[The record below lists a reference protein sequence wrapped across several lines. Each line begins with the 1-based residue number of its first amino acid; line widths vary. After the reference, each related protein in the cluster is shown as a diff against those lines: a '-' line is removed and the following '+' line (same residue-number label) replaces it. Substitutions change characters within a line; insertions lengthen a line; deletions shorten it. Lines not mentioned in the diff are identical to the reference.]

1 MKREKFN
8 ILNIILD
15 KTIFGFFIVLISL
28 TLNFA
33 FSQNS
38 FAEYYKATLSASINE
53 NTAVIDGTEAIESS
67 SETAEHAIN
76 LKVKT
81 TNKTGY
87 TATLSAKTDET
98 ALLNTNPA
106 ITTKISS
113 ISSVSSL
120 SNLPANTWGYSFNTN
135 TDFNPIPAL
144 STPAN
149 LIHTTEK
156 STSEENHTIKLG
168 MKLNSSLK
176 PGNYENKLII
186 SVVSNPYTPKAIMTE
201 GPDFNTK
208 LKSLETATN
217 KIEHFKK
224 SPVAPAASMNAVN
237 IDDDESECEI
247 KLWLD
252 PSDKT
257 AYYYAEP
264 EKVYLNKKSN
274 EMFFSKSDEQKI
286 KNILEIDLSH
296 FDTSE
301 VTNMGGMFYGM
312 SNLTTLNV
320 SHFDT
325 SKVTNMGLMFYGMRD
340 LSALNLSSF
349 NTSQVTD
356 MHNMFYGMSN
366 LTTLNVSHFDTS
378 KVTNM
383 GLMFYGMRDLSAL
396 NLSSFNTSQVTDMH
410 NMFYGMSNLTT
421 LNVSHFDTS
430 KVTNM
435 GLMFYGMSGLTSL
448 DLSNFD
454 TSKVTNMGN
463 MFSSMTNLTSLNLS
477 SFNTSK
483 VTDMGFMFYGIPNL
497 TSLDL
502 SNFDTS
508 KTTKMSFMF
517 YGMRKLTALNL
528 SSFNTSQVTDMSG
541 MFSSMPSLTSLNLS
555 HFDTSKVTDMHFMFR
570 DTSNLTSL
578 DLSNFDTSKVTDMN
592 NMFRNM
598 SSITS
603 LDLSHFDTSKVTD
616 MENMFS
622 DMSNLTSLDLSN
634 FDTSQVTD
642 MNGLFGLRD
651 VDKLNDKLET
661 IYVNNDFNTDKVIN
675 FLAMFE
681 NRMKL
686 RGGNGSFSAAP
697 GAADLTWL
705 RVDRPGVQ
713 GYFTRKP

>member
-15 KTIFGFFIVLISL
+15 KTIFGFLIVLISL

-38 FAEYYKATLSASINE
+38 FAEYYKATLSASVNE
-53 NTAVIDGTEAIESS
+53 DTAAIDGTEAIESS
-67 SETAEHAIN
+67 SETAEHNIN

-325 SKVTNMGLMFYGMRD
+325 SKVADMSLMF
-340 LSALNLSSF
+340 
-349 NTSQVTD
+349 
-356 MHNMFYGMSN
+356 H
-366 LTTLNVSHFDTS
+366 
-378 KVTNM
+378 
-383 GLMFYGMRDLSAL
+383 GMRDLSAL

-592 NMFRNM
+592 YMFHNT
-598 SSITS
+598 SSLTS
-603 LDLSHFDTSKVTD
+603 LNLSNFDTSKVTN
-616 MENMFS
+616 MEAMFS
-622 DMSNLTSLDLSN
+622 DMSGLTSLDLSN
-634 FDTSQVTD
+634 FDTSQVTN
-642 MNGLFGLRD
+642 MENMFNLRD
-651 VDKLNDKLET
+651 EDKLNDKLET
-661 IYVNNDFNTDKVIN
+661 IYVNNDFNTAKVIN
-675 FLAMFE
+675 FSAMFV
-681 NRMKL
+681 NRKKL
-686 RGGNGSFSAAP
+686 RGGNGSFLAAP

>member
-38 FAEYYKATLSASINE
+38 FAEYYKATLSASVNE

-87 TATLSAKTDET
+87 TATISSKTDET

-252 PSDKT
+252 PTDKT
-257 AYYYAEP
+257 AYYYTEP
-264 EKVYLNKKSN
+264 GKVYLNKKSN
-274 EMFFSKSDEQKI
+274 EMFFLKSDEQKI
-286 KNILEIDLSH
+286 KNILEIDLSN

-312 SNLTTLNV
+312 SNLSTLNV
-320 SHFDT
+320 SNFDT
-325 SKVTNMGLMFYGMRD
+325 SKVTDMSLMFHGMRG
-340 LSALNLSSF
+340 LTALNLSSF

-356 MHNMFYGMSN
+356 MRNMFYGMSN
-366 LTTLNVSHFDTS
+366 LTTLNLSNFDTS
-378 KVTNM
+378 KVT
-383 GLMFYGMRDLSAL
+383 S
-396 NLSSFNTSQVTDMH
+396 
-410 NMFYGMSNLTT
+410 
-421 LNVSHFDTS
+421 
-430 KVTNM
+430 M
-435 GLMFYGMSGLTSL
+435 GLMFYGMSNVTAL

-454 TSKVTNMGN
+454 TSKVTDMHN

-477 SFNTSK
+477 SFNTSQ

-578 DLSNFDTSKVTDMN
+578 NLSNFDTSKVTDMN

-661 IYVNNDFNTDKVIN
+661 IYVNNDFNTAKVIN
-675 FLAMFE
+675 FSAMFE

-697 GAADLTWL
+697 GVADLTWL

>member
-15 KTIFGFFIVLISL
+15 KTIFGSLIVLISL

-38 FAEYYKATLSASINE
+38 FAEYYKATLSASVNE
-53 NTAVIDGTEAIESS
+53 NTAIIDGTEAIESS
-67 SETAEHAIN
+67 SETTEHAIN

-156 STSEENHTIKLG
+156 STDEENHTIKLG

-186 SVVSNPYTPKAIMTE
+186 SVVSNLYTPKAIMTE

-224 SPVAPAASMNAVN
+224 SSVAPAASMNAVN

-252 PSDKT
+252 PTDKT

-286 KNILEIDLSH
+286 KNILEIDLSN

-301 VTNMGGMFYGM
+301 VTNMSNMFYGM

-320 SHFDT
+320 SHFNT
-325 SKVTNMGLMFYGMRD
+325 SKVTDMSLMFHDVRN
-340 LSALNLSSF
+340 LTSLNLSNF
-349 NTSQVTD
+349 DTSKVTD

-366 LTTLNVSHFDTS
+366 LTTLNLSNFDTS
-378 KVTNM
+378 KVT
-383 GLMFYGMRDLSAL
+383 S
-396 NLSSFNTSQVTDMH
+396 
-410 NMFYGMSNLTT
+410 
-421 LNVSHFDTS
+421 
-430 KVTNM
+430 M
-435 GLMFYGMSGLTSL
+435 GLMFYGMSNVTAL

-477 SFNTSK
+477 SFNTSE
-483 VTDMGFMFYGIPNL
+483 VTNMGFMFYGIPNL

-517 YGMRKLTALNL
+517 YGMRNLTALNL

-541 MFSSMPSLTSLNLS
+541 MFSSMPSLASLNLS
-555 HFDTSKVTDMHFMFR
+555 NFDTSKVTDMHNMFY
-570 DTSNLTSL
+570 DTSRLTTL
-578 DLSNFDTSKVTDMN
+578 NLSNFDTSKVTDMN
-592 NMFRNM
+592 YMFHNT
-598 SSITS
+598 SSLTS
-603 LDLSHFDTSKVTD
+603 LNLSNFDTSKVTN
-616 MENMFS
+616 MEAMFS
-622 DMSNLTSLDLSN
+622 DMSGLTSLDLSN
-634 FDTSQVTD
+634 FDTSQVTN
-642 MNGLFGLRD
+642 MENMFSLRD
-651 VDKLNDKLET
+651 EDKLNDKLET
-661 IYVNNDFNTDKVIN
+661 IYVNNDFNTAKVIN
-675 FLAMFE
+675 FSAMFV
-681 NRMKL
+681 NRKKL
-686 RGGNGSFSAAP
+686 RGGNGSFLAAP

>member
-8 ILNIILD
+8 ILNFILD
-15 KTIFGFFIVLISL
+15 KTIFGFLIVLISL
-28 TLNFA
+28 TLDFA

-38 FAEYYKATLSASINE
+38 FAEYYKATLSASVNE

-87 TATLSAKTDET
+87 TATISSKTEET

-106 ITTKISS
+106 INTKINS
-113 ISSVSSL
+113 ISSTYSL
-120 SNLPANTWGYSFNTN
+120 ANLPANTWGYSFNTN

-252 PSDKT
+252 PTDKT

-286 KNILEIDLSH
+286 KNILEIDLSN

-325 SKVTNMGLMFYGMRD
+325 SKVTDMSLMFHGMRD

-366 LTTLNVSHFDTS
+366 LTT
-378 KVTNM
+378 
-383 GLMFYGMRDLSAL
+383 
-396 NLSSFNTSQVTDMH
+396 
-410 NMFYGMSNLTT
+410 
-421 LNVSHFDTS
+421 
-430 KVTNM
+430 
-435 GLMFYGMSGLTSL
+435 L

-570 DTSNLTSL
+570 DTSNLTTL
-578 DLSNFDTSKVTDMN
+578 NLSNFDTSKVTDMN
-592 NMFRNM
+592 YMFHNT
-598 SSITS
+598 SSLTS
-603 LDLSHFDTSKVTD
+603 LNLSNFDTSKVTN
-616 MENMFS
+616 MEAMFS
-622 DMSNLTSLDLSN
+622 DMSGLTSLDLSN
-634 FDTSQVTD
+634 FGTSQVTN
-642 MNGLFGLRD
+642 MENMFSLRD
-651 VDKLNDKLET
+651 EDKLNDKLET
-661 IYVNNDFNTDKVIN
+661 IYVNNDFDTAKVIN
-675 FLAMFE
+675 FSAMFV
-681 NRMKL
+681 NRKKL
-686 RGGNGSFSAAP
+686 RGGNGSFLAAP

>member
-15 KTIFGFFIVLISL
+15 KTIFGFLIVLISL

-38 FAEYYKATLSASINE
+38 FAEYYKATLSASVNE

-87 TATLSAKTDET
+87 TATISSKTEET

-106 ITTKISS
+106 INTKINS
-113 ISSVSSL
+113 ISSTYSL
-120 SNLPANTWGYSFNTN
+120 ANLPANTWGYSFNTN

-252 PSDKT
+252 PTDKT

-286 KNILEIDLSH
+286 KNILEIDLSN

-325 SKVTNMGLMFYGMRD
+325 SKVTDMSLMFHGMRD
-340 LSALNLSSF
+340 LSVLNLSSF

-366 LTTLNVSHFDTS
+366 LTTLNVSNFDTS
-378 KVTNM
+378 KVTDM
-383 GLMFYGMRDLSAL
+383 GL
-396 NLSSFNTSQVTDMH
+396 
-410 NMFYGMSNLTT
+410 MFYGMSNLTT
-421 LNVSHFDTS
+421 
-430 KVTNM
+430 
-435 GLMFYGMSGLTSL
+435 L

-603 LDLSHFDTSKVTD
+603 LNLSHFDTSKVTD

-661 IYVNNDFNTDKVIN
+661 IYVNNDFNTAKVIN
-675 FLAMFE
+675 FSAMFE

-697 GAADLTWL
+697 GVVDLTWL